1 MIYKTQIVEELGQ
14 IDELI
19 KNTRERIADSKQ
31 LAVQSRELIELAREY
46 AQTAPIDA
54 RREEIA
60 NELSALCSRLHRPV
74 N

>member
-46 AQTAPIDA
+46 AQTAPIDP

-60 NELSALCSRLHRPV
+60 NELSALCLRLDRLV